1 MTELHSAAG
10 PNPHRF
16 RALAPRAPEG
26 PLDLA
31 ALLPGRGPIE
41 LEIGFGHGLFL
52 YERARARPDVRLL
65 GLEVKKKWSYLVA
78 ERCQRR
84 GLLGVTV
91 WSEDARAILPRVQAA
106 SVQRVFMHFPDPWWK
121 KRHEHRSLTGDVL
134 LTEIA
139 QVLVAGGEFFMQ
151 TDVEQRA
158 EAQLAALRAHPAFEL
173 ASETGYL
180 AHNPYQARS
189 NREARAMQDGL
200 PVYRVLAI
208 RRAASV

>member
-121 KRHEHRSLTGDVL
+121 KRH
-134 LTEIA
+134 
-139 QVLVAGGEFFMQ
+139 
-151 TDVEQRA
+151 
-158 EAQLAALRAHPAFEL
+158 
-173 ASETGYL
+173 
-180 AHNPYQARS
+180 
-189 NREARAMQDGL
+189 
-200 PVYRVLAI
+200 
-208 RRAASV
+208 